1 MAARLFLGISALLW
15 LGVGVYYALDP
26 AVLGE
31 LAGVTFTTPTGA
43 TDMRATYGGLAFAI
57 GALAAAGA
65 ARPAWRRPALLLL
78 AVATAG
84 FAGGRLL
91 GVALDGALSAY
102 TIQALVFELVTLALA
117 AWLLRGARDAT
128 PAA

>member
-15 LGVGVYYALDP
+15 LGVGLYYAFDP
-26 AVLGE
+26 GV
-31 LAGVTFTTPTGA
+31 LAGAAGVSFSTPTGA
-43 TDMRATYGGLAFAI
+43 TDMRATYGGLAVAI

-65 ARPAWRRPALLLL
+65 LHAGWRRPALLTL

-91 GVALDGALSAY
+91 GVGLDGGLSGY
-102 TIQALVFELVTLALA
+102 TLQALGFELGTLVIALV
-117 AWLLRGARDAT
+117 LLRRPGDAAAGA
-128 PAA
+128 